1 MMTYLY
7 LIFPP
12 HVPDLAFPKPLA
24 VWSILLQNVCLALNF
39 RAQTKTNQRDLQK
52 CMGRN
57 VESSGGDYDGQ
68 LGGGGFRLEGVL
80 SLPREREIY
89 FSFSHRA
96 ERGGNLSFAFMVYV
110 LRLEV
115 YN

>member
-68 LGGGGFRLEGVL
+68 LGGGA
-80 SLPREREIY
+80 S
-89 FSFSHRA
+89 A
-96 ERGGNLSFAFMVYV
+96 
-110 LRLEV
+110 
-115 YN
+115 